1 MTTPGSV
8 SRRFRHLS
16 RARMTMFCLAA
27 TLIGAVSMSGPV
39 LAQDVDTLVTI
50 KGSCVSV
57 DVPNTNAMCAAIP
70 GVLFTH
76 LRNGRALIT
85 FALDNGHAGSFIGE
99 KDSQPKPE
107 LYYLYLSRFRIATG
121 GSDFVTKIGGQCVI
135 HMSRDGSDWSQI
147 DCDARDEND
156 APFVLHFVSN
166 NSPVTVNHPGS
177 TKTSPVLP
185 NGVSAAIVNS
195 ITAKFRKTLQA
206 TGITGVGLEVQA
218 CYDDAGTTPAAIAPC
233 MLYDIAARKLDQG
246 MMAAFTARG
255 MNAVPASYF
264 TDRAFGTRTKV
275 YTGLAFGGSS
285 AASARFYGDAPNRV
299 MLGIVNPRSGSPG

>member
-1 MTTPGSV
+1 MF
-8 SRRFRHLS
+8 RR
-16 RARMTMFCLAA
+16 APVMFAALAA
-27 TLIGAVSMSGPV
+27 IFVTGAVGMSGPA

-57 DVPNTNAMCAAIP
+57 DVPNTNATCAAIT

-85 FALDNGHAGSFIGE
+85 FALGNGHAGSFIGE

-121 GSDFVTKIGGQCVI
+121 GSDFVTKVGGQCII
-135 HMSRDGSDWSQI
+135 HMSRDGSDWSRI

-156 APFVLHFVSN
+156 APFGLQFASN
-166 NSPVTVNHPGS
+166 GSPVTVNHPGS
-177 TKTSPVLP
+177 SKASPVLP
-185 NGVSAAIVNS
+185 KQVSAAIVNS
-195 ITAKFRKTLQA
+195 ITAKFRTTLQA
-206 TGITGVGLEVQA
+206 KGITGVGLEVQA
-218 CYDDAGTTPAAIAPC
+218 CYDAAGTTPSAIAPC
-233 MLYDIAARKLDQG
+233 MRYDIAARKLDQG

-255 MNAVPASYF
+255 MNAVPGSYF
-264 TDRAFGTRTKV
+264 TDRAFEARMKI

-285 AASARFYGDAPNRV
+285 ATSARFYGNAPTRV
-299 MLGIVNPRSGSPG
+299 MLGVVNRG